1 MFSKSSAL
9 QNLPK
14 LLTRKRSWHLAA
26 LILNGFVQAG
36 AMIGIAMVMKTM
48 IDGLT
53 VTGAKQSIWPNAL
66 IMVSASFLI
75 GWLKRRERVDAETMG
90 QDYVADIRLTVFQHV
105 SKLSARALGETR
117 KGFVL
122 LRFVND
128 LTALRQWVTMGIAR
142 LAVSGVV
149 LTGAMSALTIMNPI
163 LGGLLFA
170 LVGLGSIS
178 ALFLGRSIDLTMRES
193 RKRRANIAANLTEKL
208 EHMII
213 VQAFAQRN
221 NERRKVKRQTQS
233 LKRAMIARAGAI
245 GTFRAMVYV
254 VVGLALT
261 VSVMV
266 GSVLVTNDM
275 ATTGQIM
282 AALGVLSMIT
292 PNLFD
297 FGRVYEYRK
306 SYDISLEKTENLLR
320 KGPVIETAIEPKS
333 LKRVQGHLKFDKVTV
348 SGALN
353 EFSAEALPGT
363 CVLITGPNG
372 SGKSTL
378 MLLALRL
385 IEPES
390 GRILLDGRDIH
401 KVKTGQLRRSI
412 SIASPTLP
420 LLRGSIGSN
429 IAYGSKTANEDDIQ
443 QAAARCGMDGLNSDS
458 PYWLDSPVEEGGGN
472 LSAGQ
477 RMRIILARALLG
489 NPSVLLLDEPDSHLD
504 EDGIE
509 ILNNII
515 REFEGTLLLA
525 THNPAFLKHSKI
537 RWHLDDSSIEI
548 AEAVA

>member
-1 MFSKSSAL
+1 L
-9 QNLPK
+9 QNLPE
-14 LLTRKRSWHLAA
+14 LLTPKRRWYLAA
-26 LILNGFVQAG
+26 LIFNGFLQAG
-36 AMIGIAMVMKTM
+36 AMVGIAFVMKTM
-48 IDGLT
+48 IDGLSAQT
-53 VTGAKQSIWPNAL
+53 EAAPIWPNAL

-75 GWLKRRERVDAETMG
+75 GWLKRRERIDAETMG
-90 QDYVADIRLTVFQHV
+90 QDYVADIRLKVFQHV
-105 SKLSARALGETR
+105 SRLSARALGETR

-149 LTGAMSALTIMNPI
+149 LIGAMSALTFMNPI
-163 LGGLLFA
+163 LGGLLFG
-170 LVGLGSIS
+170 LIGIGSVGT
-178 ALFLGRSIDLTMRES
+178 LFLGRAIDLTMRES

-208 EHMII
+208 EHMVI

-261 VSVMV
+261 VSVIV
-266 GSVLVTNDM
+266 GSVLVDSNM
-275 ATTGQIM
+275 ATTGQII

-306 SYDISLEKTENLLR
+306 SYIISLEKTENLLR
-320 KGPVIETAIEPKS
+320 KGPVIEPAAEPKS
-333 LKRVQGHLKFDKVTV
+333 LKRVQGHLKFDNVTV
-348 SGALN
+348 TGALKG
-353 EFSAEALPGT
+353 FSAEALPGT
-363 CVLITGPNG
+363 RVLITGPNG

-378 MLLALRL
+378 LLLALRL
-385 IEPES
+385 IEPEQGS
-390 GRILLDGRDIH
+390 VLLDGQDVND
-401 KVKTGQLRRSI
+401 VKTGQLRRSI

-443 QAAARCGMDGLNSDS
+443 LAAARCGMDGLNSDS
-458 PYWLDSPVEEGGGN
+458 PYWLGSPVEEGGSN
-472 LSAGQ
+472 LSTGQ

-504 EDGIE
+504 EGGIK

-515 REFEGTLLLA
+515 REYEGTLLFT

-537 RWHLDDSSIEI
+537 RWHLDVGS
-548 AEAVA
+548 AEFTDAAA